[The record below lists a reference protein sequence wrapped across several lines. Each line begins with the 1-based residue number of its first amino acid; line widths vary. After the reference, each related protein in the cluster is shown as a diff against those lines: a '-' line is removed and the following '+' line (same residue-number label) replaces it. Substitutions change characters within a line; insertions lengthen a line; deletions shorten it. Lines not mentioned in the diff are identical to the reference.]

1 MSPRERADSRT
12 TLYMTGNH
20 AIANRRQISLREAI
34 LPVLVTCVPSC
45 YYIMEE
51 GYKAGHG
58 YYYIYVFKNE
68 ESNGSLSVGLSHR
81 QDLHLLLMEGGLR
94 QQIQEYY
101 SVSIFPGISLLE
113 AKKEWNGTF
122 LARKRTHGSF
132 RSLLASK
139 RTNSSFRSHH
149 INRSQW
155 SNILSRVLL
164 ILCSRT

>member
-1 MSPRERADSRT
+1 MEHINKRHVDVDKEHGASKFLCFFNLTP
-12 TLYMTGNH
+12 TLAFIVQKTFLGT
-20 AIANRRQISLREAI
+20 QD
-34 LPVLVTCVPSC
+34 

-101 SVSIFPGISLLE
+101 SVRYPFSRAYHFL
-113 AKKEWNGTF
+113 KQRRNGMAPF
-122 LARKRTHGSF
+122 
-132 RSLLASK
+132 
-139 RTNSSFRSHH
+139 
-149 INRSQW
+149 
-155 SNILSRVLL
+155 
-164 ILCSRT
+164 

>member
-1 MSPRERADSRT
+1 MDKEHGASKFLCFFNLTP
-12 TLYMTGNH
+12 TLAFIVQKTFLGT
-20 AIANRRQISLREAI
+20 QD
-34 LPVLVTCVPSC
+34 

-149 INRSQW
+149 INRSQ
-155 SNILSRVLL
+155 
-164 ILCSRT
+164 